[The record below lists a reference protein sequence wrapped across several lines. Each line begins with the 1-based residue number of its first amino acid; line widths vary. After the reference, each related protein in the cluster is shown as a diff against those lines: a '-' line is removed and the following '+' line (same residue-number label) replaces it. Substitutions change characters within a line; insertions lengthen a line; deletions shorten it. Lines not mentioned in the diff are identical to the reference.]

1 MIDRE
6 CEIIKD
12 LLPLYADGV
21 ASAATLKMVEQHL
34 AQCAGCR
41 ELLEMYRQPALPVL
55 AADKASC
62 RSGMGGFWARL
73 RRVAVV
79 FMAGLIITGSTI
91 AWASYQ
97 AGRNLALRDPSF
109 RQAEQ
114 MDLFTE
120 VNQSQK
126 LGTNSITVNK
136 ILLDSART
144 TVFYSVLP
152 GLDGDDNI
160 NINMVDDKGVQY
172 DLRGGRGLHGKY
184 FICDLDPVNLDTEKI
199 TLSFS
204 TGQMP
209 GEARFEI
216 PVDPTIVA
224 QNTRE
229 LYPNLKTKVGPVELV
244 VDRAV
249 LGLSESIIFFRAR
262 WSQDPS
268 IAGVGIG
275 LDRPMFTVM
284 GPNGPSSAESRVS
297 FTPPEPMIKEYGAFL
312 SGSWADLI
320 DVTNGKRIKLN
331 ETRTQTDSITG
342 GIEGSFHFDPVDPSA
357 RELKLT
363 SPPLYLYRFP
373 EKEQLLKINNLPRQ
387 GEQALNGVLRSG
399 TVTFALER
407 AAAEDNQLAL
417 YFKFSGGENKPPFYY
432 RPDFQIKDKE
442 FWQGYIRLEWLDEQ
456 NIKVTFPQPEIDQ
469 VILKLSSVGEKLPK
483 VDFQLDAAR

>member
-1 MIDRE
+1 MINRE

-21 ASAATLKMVEQHL
+21 ASAATLEMVEQHL
-34 AQCAGCR
+34 AQCTGCS

-55 AADKASC
+55 ASDKTS
-62 RSGMGGFWARL
+62 RLSDIGGFWNRL
-73 RRVAVV
+73 RWVAVV
-79 FMAGLIITGSTI
+79 LMAGIIITGSTI

-109 RQAEQ
+109 HQAGQ

-126 LGTNSITVNK
+126 LGPYSITVNK

-144 TVFYSVLP
+144 TIFYSVQP
-152 GLDGDDNI
+152 GLDGDNNI
-160 NINMVDDKGVQY
+160 NIKMIDDKGVQY
-172 DLRGGRGLHGKY
+172 DLRGDRGLHGKY

-199 TLSFS
+199 ILSFS
-204 TGQMP
+204 TGQAP
-209 GEARFEI
+209 GDARFEI

-229 LYPNLKTKVGPVELV
+229 LYPDLKTKVGPVELD

-262 WSQDPS
+262 WPQDQS

-297 FTPPEPMIKEYGAFL
+297 RTPTAPMIKEYGAFL
-312 SGSWADLI
+312 PGNWADLI

-331 ETRTQTDSITG
+331 ETHTQTDPVTG
-342 GIEGSFHFDPVDPSA
+342 GIKGSFYFEPVEPSA

-373 EKEQLLKINNLPRQ
+373 EKEQTLEIDCPRQ
-387 GEQALNGVLRSG
+387 GEQALSGVFNSG

-417 YFKFSGGENKPPFYY
+417 YFKFNGGENKPPFYY
-432 RPDFQIKDKE
+432 RPDFKIKDKE
-442 FWQGYIRLEWLDEQ
+442 FWQEHISLEWLDEQ
-456 NIKVTFPQPEIDQ
+456 HIKVTFPKPETDH
-469 VILKLSSVGEKLPK
+469 VILQLKSVGEKLPK
-483 VDFQLDAAR
+483 VDFKLDAAR